1 MSPNRVRFAV
11 LGLVISLVVVCP
23 IVWKPAAAQAVATF
37 ESIVHCN
44 SPLPCSGAT
53 NWGSGYGILAK
64 STTAD
69 AIKGHIRNGVG
80 SSNGL
85 LAGVAGIDTSN
96 SGFTNGV
103 SGLSQNGNGGY
114 FKTIN
119 GLNALIA
126 ESDNFNPHI
135 EAHSTVLILG
145 PNNAVPELLIGSQ
158 GNASGFPIGDID
170 SVNGTIFYFTSSG
183 DLHLKGDIF
192 TGGSCSSG
200 CLPIRN
206 TAGTRLTAYTS
217 RQPVP
222 TIEDYG
228 QAQLIAGVAWVK
240 IGTDFANTM
249 DPKQPYLVF
258 VTADGPNKGLYV
270 STKSR
275 NGFEVKENP
284 GGGSTLTFDYRI
296 VAKPLDTSAVSRFGA
311 PVPGQ
316 RQIEPVV
323 PSTLAR
329 AHK

>member
-11 LGLVISLVVVCP
+11 FALVVSLFAVGS
-23 IVWKPAAAQAVATF
+23 IAWKPAAAQAVASF

-53 NWGSGYGILAK
+53 NWGSGYGILVK
-64 STTAD
+64 SATSD
-69 AIKGHIRNGVG
+69 AIKGNIRNGIG
-80 SSNGL
+80 QSNGL
-85 LAGVAGIDTSN
+85 LAGVAGIDTSH

-126 ESDNFNPHI
+126 ESDNFNPRI

-145 PNNAVPELLIGSQ
+145 PNNAVPELLIGSE

-170 SVNGTIFYFTSSG
+170 SVNGNIFYFTSSG
-183 DLHLKGDIF
+183 DLHLKGNLF
-192 TGGSCSSG
+192 TGNSCSAG
-200 CLPIRN
+200 CLPTKN
-206 TAGTRLTAYTS
+206 AAGTHLTAYTS
-217 RQPVP
+217 RQPIP
-222 TIEDYG
+222 TIEDFG
-228 QAQLIAGVAWVK
+228 EARLVAGEAWVK
-240 IGTDFANTM
+240 IGPDFANTM

-258 VTADGPNKGLYV
+258 LTADGPNKGLYV

-275 NGFEVKENP
+275 NAFEVKENP
-284 GGGSTLTFDYRI
+284 GGGSTLAFDYRI
-296 VAKPLDTSAVSRFGA
+296 VAKPIDTSAATRFGA

-316 RQIEPVV
+316 RQIEPSV
-323 PSTLAR
+323 PSTLASM
-329 AHK
+329 HK